1 MNDKIFNPNPK
12 DLIKVIDNLYSS
24 MNNYNIEVIN
34 LISNLEKENIERYK
48 DILKKQDK
56 KLDFNIFDI
65 ITDKWKK
72 ENFHSEILK
81 FLLENYEVFF
91 NNFLELINIK
101 DKKEY
106 LNAEI
111 TNEEARIDILIK
123 SEKKAII
130 VENKINWA
138 PDQIEQLA
146 RYYEKIKNGHN
157 GEQEREVEKIVYI
170 TPSNNK
176 EPDEQTFGKD
186 EKIKKEI
193 KDKDRF
199 TPITGFDGSKNDL
212 VSCLEKS
219 RDKLKENLEKTKN
232 NLDSEDFNK
241 LFFIN
246 HYIEILK
253 RTGVGDMSTIKS
265 NFSKEIIEKY
275 KNGDN
280 IFEKLN
286 YIIEMCSD
294 DKNKLVPNL
303 PAKIQNDYIISEL
316 SNRNINMSASGYN
329 DGEGDDKYYYWQ
341 YDYTYGSGKNAKWFT
356 LYIAT
361 YTISEAILGLWGVD
375 NKNKNDIK
383 NLLSKV
389 FKKSED
395 IDNIINSRL
404 VFKFPNEEEKLFDL
418 VSKLKKAFDEFCNS

>member
-1 MNDKIFNPNPK
+1 MNDKIFSPNPK

-81 FLLENYEVFF
+81 FLLENYEEFF
-91 NNFLELINIK
+91 DNFLESIGVK

-106 LNAEI
+106 SNSEI

-138 PDQIEQLA
+138 KDMPEQLF
-146 RYYEKIKNGHN
+146 RYYNECKYSKGL
-157 GEQEREVEKIVYI
+157 EVDRIVYLS
-170 TPSNNK
+170 PNSSK
-176 EPDEQTFGKD
+176 EPADD
-186 EKIKKEI
+186 SVKEI
-193 KDKDRF
+193 PKELIK
-199 TPITGFDGSKNDL
+199 TIVGFDGSENDL

-232 NLDSEDFNK
+232 NFDSENFNK

-253 RTGVGDMSTIKS
+253 RTGAGDMSEVEL
-265 NFSKEIIEKY
+265 NFFKEIMEKY
-275 KNGDN
+275 KTDKD
-280 IFEKLN
+280 IFKKIN
-286 YIIEMCSD
+286 YIAEMCS
-294 DKNKLVPNL
+294 NNNL
-303 PAKIQNDYIISEL
+303 AKILNDYFISKLGMNNCGYNKEEGSYSCQYWL
-316 SNRNINMSASGYN
+316 DYNKDKKENAFSITIHSYKISKVHLTLWDNNENINNILKTVIKKEAEYLIK
-329 DGEGDDKYYYWQ
+329 EGLTDAGIIFNIPD
-341 YDYTYGSGKNAKWFT
+341 
-356 LYIAT
+356 
-361 YTISEAILGLWGVD
+361 E
-375 NKNKNDIK
+375 
-383 NLLSKV
+383 
-389 FKKSED
+389 ED
-395 IDNIINSRL
+395 
-404 VFKFPNEEEKLFDL
+404 KLFDL

>member
-123 SEKKAII
+123 SENKAII
-130 VENKINWA
+130 VENKINWSKDM
-138 PDQIEQLA
+138 PEQLF
-146 RYYEKIKNGHN
+146 RYYNECKYSKGL
-157 GEQEREVEKIVYI
+157 EVDRIVYLS
-170 TPSNNK
+170 PNSSK
-176 EPDEQTFGKD
+176 EPADD
-186 EKIKKEI
+186 SVKEI
-193 KDKDRF
+193 PKELIK
-199 TPITGFDGSKNDL
+199 TIVGFDGSENDL

-219 RDKLKENLEKTKN
+219 RDKLKENLEKIKN
-232 NLDSEDFNK
+232 NFDSENFNK

-253 RTGVGDMSTIKS
+253 RTGVGDMSEVEL
-265 NFSKEIIEKY
+265 NFFKEIMEKY
-275 KNGDN
+275 KTDKDIFKKIDYIGEMYNNLLEIKNKYISENIKAEDRGDN
-280 IFEKLN
+280 KKEYYHSCGYTFPYGKNNFYLEIRAYDIYKI
-286 YIIEMCSD
+286 YIYFSD
-294 DKNKLVPNL
+294 DKG
-303 PAKIQNDYIISEL
+303 KI
-316 SNRNINMSASGYN
+316 
-329 DGEGDDKYYYWQ
+329 
-341 YDYTYGSGKNAKWFT
+341 
-356 LYIAT
+356 
-361 YTISEAILGLWGVD
+361 
-375 NKNKNDIK
+375 NDIK
-383 NLLSKV
+383 NILSKV
-389 FKKSED
+389 LNKED
-395 IDNIINSRL
+395 IDKIL
-404 VFKFPNEEEKLFDL
+404 GDGLELDFPDELDKLSDL
-418 VSKLKKAFDEFCNS
+418 VDKIKKAFDEFCNS

>member
-12 DLIKVIDNLYSS
+12 YLIKVIDNLYSS

-65 ITDKWKK
+65 ITDKWKR
-72 ENFHSEILK
+72 ENLHSEILK

-106 LNAEI
+106 SNAEI

-138 PDQIEQLA
+138 KDMPEQLF
-146 RYYEKIKNGHN
+146 RYYNECKYSKGL
-157 GEQEREVEKIVYI
+157 EVDRIVYLS
-170 TPSNNK
+170 PNSSK
-176 EPDEQTFGKD
+176 EPADD
-186 EKIKKEI
+186 SVKEI
-193 KDKDRF
+193 PKELIK
-199 TPITGFDGSKNDL
+199 TIVGFDGSENDL

-219 RDKLKENLEKTKN
+219 RDKLKENLEKIKN

-253 RTGVGDMSTIKS
+253 RTGAGDMSTIKS
-265 NFSKEIIEKY
+265 KFSKEIIEKY

-294 DKNKLVPNL
+294 DKNKLVPKL
-303 PAKIQNDYIISEL
+303 PEKIINDYIISEL
-316 SNRNINMSASGYN
+316 SNRNINMYNGGYYN
-329 DGEGDDKYYYWQ
+329 GAGNDKYIYYYCQ
-341 YDYTYGSGKNAKWFT
+341 YDYTYGSGKNEKYFS
-356 LYIAT
+356 LGIAT
-361 YTISEAILGLWGVD
+361 YTISIVHLELWGIT
-375 NKNKNDIK
+375 NKNDIK
-383 NLLSKV
+383 NVLSKV

-395 IDNIINSRL
+395 IDNIINPGGL

>member
-1 MNDKIFNPNPK
+1 MNDKIFSPNPK

-56 KLDFNIFDI
+56 KLNFNIFDI

-101 DKKEY
+101 DEKEY
-106 LNAEI
+106 SNAEI

-146 RYYEKIKNGHN
+146 KYYKKVKEEK
-157 GEQEREVEKIVYI
+157 EVEKIIYI
-170 TPSNNK
+170 VPSKDKN
-176 EPDEQTFGKD
+176 PDEQTFGKD

-193 KDKDRF
+193 KDRLEK
-199 TPITGFDGSKNDL
+199 IISFDGSENDL

-232 NLDSEDFNK
+232 NLDSENFNK

-253 RTGVGDMSTIKS
+253 RTGVGDMSEVELK
-265 NFSKEIIEKY
+265 FFKEVIEKY
-275 KNGDN
+275 KTDKD
-280 IFEKLN
+280 IFKKIN
-286 YIIEMCSD
+286 YIGEMYNNLLEIKNKYILENIKAEDWGYNKKGHYYSCAYTFSYGKNNFYLEINTYDIFKIYIYFWD
-294 DKNKLVPNL
+294 DKS
-303 PAKIQNDYIISEL
+303 KIND
-316 SNRNINMSASGYN
+316 RKNI
-329 DGEGDDKYYYWQ
+329 
-341 YDYTYGSGKNAKWFT
+341 
-356 LYIAT
+356 
-361 YTISEAILGLWGVD
+361 
-375 NKNKNDIK
+375 
-383 NLLSKV
+383 LSKV
-389 FKKSED
+389 LNKEN
-395 IDNIINSRL
+395 IDKIIGDGL
-404 VFKFPNEEEKLFDL
+404 ELDFPDELDKLSDL
-418 VSKLKKAFDEFCNS
+418 VDKIKKAFDEFCNS

>member
-1 MNDKIFNPNPK
+1 MNDKIFSPNPK

-65 ITDKWKK
+65 ITDKWKR

-111 TNEEARIDILIK
+111 TNEEVRIDILIK

-138 PDQIEQLA
+138 PDQNEQLA
-146 RYYEKIKNGHN
+146 KYYKKVKDEYKK
-157 GEQEREVEKIVYI
+157 EVEKIIYI
-170 TPSNNK
+170 VPSKDK

-193 KDKDRF
+193 KDKDKDRF
-199 TPITGFDGSKNDL
+199 TPITGFDGSENDL
-212 VSCLEKS
+212 VSYLEKS
-219 RDKLKENLEKTKN
+219 RDKLKENLENTKN

-253 RTGVGDMSTIKS
+253 RTGAGDMSTIKS
-265 NFSKEIIEKY
+265 KFTKEIIEKY
-275 KNGDN
+275 KTDKD
-280 IFEKLN
+280 IFKKIN
-286 YIIEMCSD
+286 YIAEMCS
-294 DKNKLVPNL
+294 NNNL
-303 PAKIQNDYIISEL
+303 AKILNDYFISKLGMNNCGYNKEEGSYSCQYWL
-316 SNRNINMSASGYN
+316 DYNKDKKENAFSITIHSYKISKVHLTLWDNNENINNILKTVIKKEAEYLIK
-329 DGEGDDKYYYWQ
+329 EGLTDAGIIFNIPD
-341 YDYTYGSGKNAKWFT
+341 
-356 LYIAT
+356 
-361 YTISEAILGLWGVD
+361 E
-375 NKNKNDIK
+375 
-383 NLLSKV
+383 
-389 FKKSED
+389 ED
-395 IDNIINSRL
+395 
-404 VFKFPNEEEKLFDL
+404 KLFDL

>member
-1 MNDKIFNPNPK
+1 MNDKIFSPNPK

-34 LISNLEKENIERYK
+34 FISNLEKENIKRYK
-48 DILKKQDK
+48 DILEKQGDK
-56 KLDFNIFDI
+56 LNFNIFDI

-91 NNFLELINIK
+91 NSFLELINIK

-138 PDQIEQLA
+138 PDQNEQLA
-146 RYYEKIKNGHN
+146 RYYKKVKEEK
-157 GEQEREVEKIVYI
+157 EVEKVVYI

-199 TPITGFDGSKNDL
+199 TPITGFDGSENDL

-219 RDKLKENLEKTKN
+219 RDKLKENLENTKN
-232 NLDSEDFNK
+232 NLDSENFHK

-253 RTGVGDMSTIKS
+253 RTGAGDMSTIKS
-265 NFSKEIIEKY
+265 KFSKEIIEKY

-294 DKNKLVPNL
+294 KNF
-303 PAKIQNDYIISEL
+303 PAKILNDYFISKLGMNDCGYNKEEVGYSCKYWLDYNNGKEKNAFSITIHSLGISEVYL
-316 SNRNINMSASGYN
+316 TLWDNNENINNILKTVINKKEAEYLIKQDLTTNSG
-329 DGEGDDKYYYWQ
+329 
-341 YDYTYGSGKNAKWFT
+341 
-356 LYIAT
+356 
-361 YTISEAILGLWGVD
+361 
-375 NKNKNDIK
+375 IK
-383 NLLSKV
+383 
-389 FKKSED
+389 FIFPDEED
-395 IDNIINSRL
+395 
-404 VFKFPNEEEKLFDL
+404 KLFDL
-418 VSKLKKAFDEFCNS
+418 VSKLKNAFDEFCNS

>member
-1 MNDKIFNPNPK
+1 MNDKIFSPNPK

-34 LISNLEKENIERYK
+34 LISNLEKENIERYE
-48 DILKKQDK
+48 DILEKQGDK
-56 KLDFNIFDI
+56 LNFNIFDI

-101 DKKEY
+101 DEKEY

-170 TPSNNK
+170 VPSKDKN
-176 EPDEQTFGKD
+176 PDAQTFG
-186 EKIKKEI
+186 EYEKEI
-193 KDKDRF
+193 KDRLEK
-199 TPITGFDGSKNDL
+199 IISFDGSENDL

-232 NLDSEDFNK
+232 NFDSEDFNK

-253 RTGVGDMSTIKS
+253 RTGAGDMSEVEL
-265 NFSKEIIEKY
+265 NFFKEIMEKY
-275 KNGDN
+275 KTDKD
-280 IFEKLN
+280 IFKKIN
-286 YIIEMCSD
+286 YIAEMCS
-294 DKNKLVPNL
+294 NNNL
-303 PAKIQNDYIISEL
+303 AKILNDYFISKL
-316 SNRNINMSASGYN
+316 GMNNCGYN
-329 DGEGDDKYYYWQ
+329 KEEGSYSCQYWLDYNKDK
-341 YDYTYGSGKNAKWFT
+341 KENAFSIT
-356 LYIAT
+356 IHYIH
-361 YTISEAILGLWGVD
+361 
-375 NKNKNDIK
+375 IK
-383 NLLSKV
+383 YQRC
-389 FKKSED
+389 
-395 IDNIINSRL
+395 I
-404 VFKFPNEEEKLFDL
+404 
-418 VSKLKKAFDEFCNS
+418 

>member
-1 MNDKIFNPNPK
+1 MNDKIFSPNPK

-34 LISNLEKENIERYK
+34 LISNFKKENIERYE

-138 PDQIEQLA
+138 KDMPEQLF
-146 RYYEKIKNGHN
+146 RYYNECKYSKGL
-157 GEQEREVEKIVYI
+157 EVDRIVYLS
-170 TPSNNK
+170 PNSSK
-176 EPDEQTFGKD
+176 EPADD
-186 EKIKKEI
+186 SVKEI
-193 KDKDRF
+193 PKELIK
-199 TPITGFDGSKNDL
+199 TIVGFDGSENDL

-253 RTGVGDMSTIKS
+253 RTGAGDMSEVEL
-265 NFSKEIIEKY
+265 NFFKEVIEKY
-275 KNGDN
+275 KTDKD
-280 IFEKLN
+280 IFEKIK
-286 YIIEMCSD
+286 YIGEMYNNLLEIKNKYISENIKAEDWSSKEDYYCCYTFPYGKNNFYLEIRAYDIYKIYIYFSD
-294 DKNKLVPNL
+294 DKG
-303 PAKIQNDYIISEL
+303 KI
-316 SNRNINMSASGYN
+316 
-329 DGEGDDKYYYWQ
+329 
-341 YDYTYGSGKNAKWFT
+341 
-356 LYIAT
+356 
-361 YTISEAILGLWGVD
+361 
-375 NKNKNDIK
+375 NDIK
-383 NLLSKV
+383 NILSKALN
-389 FKKSED
+389 KED
-395 IDNIINSRL
+395 IDKIL
-404 VFKFPNEEEKLFDL
+404 GDGLELDFPDELDKLSDL
-418 VSKLKKAFDEFCNS
+418 VDKIKKAFDEFCNS

>member
-1 MNDKIFNPNPK
+1 MNDKIFSPNPK

-34 LISNLEKENIERYK
+34 FISNLEKENIKRYK
-48 DILKKQDK
+48 DILEKQDK

-81 FLLENYEVFF
+81 FLLENYEEFF

-106 LNAEI
+106 SNAKI
-111 TNEEARIDILIK
+111 TNEEAKIDILIK
-123 SEKKAII
+123 SENKAII

-146 RYYEKIKNGHN
+146 RYYKKVKEEK
-157 GEQEREVEKIVYI
+157 EVEKIVYI
-170 TPSNNK
+170 APSKDKN
-176 EPDEQTFGKD
+176 PDAQTFG
-186 EKIKKEI
+186 EYEKEI
-193 KDKDRF
+193 KDRLEK
-199 TPITGFDGSKNDL
+199 IISFDGSENDL

-232 NLDSEDFNK
+232 NFDSENFHK

-253 RTGVGDMSTIKS
+253 RTGEGDMSTIKS

-294 DKNKLVPNL
+294 KNF
-303 PAKIQNDYIISEL
+303 PAKMLNDYFIFKFGMNDCGYDKDRNSYSCNYWLDYNNGKEKNAFSITIHSLGISEVYL
-316 SNRNINMSASGYN
+316 ILWDNNENINNILKTVINKKEAEYLIKQDLTNSG
-329 DGEGDDKYYYWQ
+329 
-341 YDYTYGSGKNAKWFT
+341 
-356 LYIAT
+356 
-361 YTISEAILGLWGVD
+361 
-375 NKNKNDIK
+375 IK
-383 NLLSKV
+383 
-389 FKKSED
+389 FIFPDEED
-395 IDNIINSRL
+395 
-404 VFKFPNEEEKLFDL
+404 KLFDL
-418 VSKLKKAFDEFCNS
+418 VSKLKNAFDEFCNS

>member
-1 MNDKIFNPNPK
+1 MNDKIFTPNPK

-65 ITDKWKK
+65 ITDKWKR

-111 TNEEARIDILIK
+111 TNEEVRIDILIK

-138 PDQIEQLA
+138 PDQNEQLA
-146 RYYEKIKNGHN
+146 KYYKKVKDEYKK
-157 GEQEREVEKIVYI
+157 EVEKIIYI
-170 TPSNNK
+170 VPSKDK

-199 TPITGFDGSKNDL
+199 TPITGFDGSENDL

-232 NLDSEDFNK
+232 NLDSENFHK

-253 RTGVGDMSTIKS
+253 RTGAGDMSEVEL
-265 NFSKEIIEKY
+265 NFFKEVIEKY
-275 KNGDN
+275 KTDKD
-280 IFEKLN
+280 IFKKIN
-286 YIIEMCSD
+286 YIAEMCSD
-294 DKNKLVPNL
+294 KNF
-303 PAKIQNDYIISEL
+303 PAKMLNYYFIFKFAMNDCGYDKDRNSYSCNYWLDYNNGKEKNAFSITIHSLGISEVYL
-316 SNRNINMSASGYN
+316 TLWDDNENINNILKSVVN
-329 DGEGDDKYYYWQ
+329 K
-341 YDYTYGSGKNAKWFT
+341 K
-356 LYIAT
+356 
-361 YTISEAILGLWGVD
+361 EAEDL
-375 NKNKNDIK
+375 IK
-383 NLLSKV
+383 QDLTTGG
-389 FKKSED
+389 
-395 IDNIINSRL
+395 I
-404 VFKFPNEEEKLFDL
+404 KFNFPEEEDKLTNL
-418 VSKLKKAFDEFCNS
+418 VIKLKNAFDEFCNS

>member
-1 MNDKIFNPNPK
+1 MNDKIFSPNPK

-34 LISNLEKENIERYK
+34 FISNLEKENIKRYK
-48 DILKKQDK
+48 DILEKQGDK
-56 KLDFNIFDI
+56 LNFNIFDI

-81 FLLENYEVFF
+81 FLLENYEEFF
-91 NNFLELINIK
+91 NNFSELIKIK

-106 LNAEI
+106 SNAEI

-123 SEKKAII
+123 SENKAII

-146 RYYEKIKNGHN
+146 RYYKKVKEEK
-157 GEQEREVEKIVYI
+157 EVEKIVYI
-170 TPSNNK
+170 APSKDKN
-176 EPDEQTFGKD
+176 PDAQTFG
-186 EKIKKEI
+186 EYEKEI
-193 KDKDRF
+193 KDRLEK
-199 TPITGFDGSKNDL
+199 IISFDGSENDL

-232 NLDSEDFNK
+232 NFDSENFHK

-253 RTGVGDMSTIKS
+253 RTGEGDMSTIKS

-294 DKNKLVPNL
+294 KNF
-303 PAKIQNDYIISEL
+303 PAKMLNDYFIFKFGMNDCGYDKDRNSYSCNYWLDYNNGKEKNAFSITIHSLGISEVYL
-316 SNRNINMSASGYN
+316 ILWDNNENINNILKTVINKKEAEYLIKQDLTNSG
-329 DGEGDDKYYYWQ
+329 
-341 YDYTYGSGKNAKWFT
+341 
-356 LYIAT
+356 
-361 YTISEAILGLWGVD
+361 
-375 NKNKNDIK
+375 IK
-383 NLLSKV
+383 
-389 FKKSED
+389 FIFPDEED
-395 IDNIINSRL
+395 
-404 VFKFPNEEEKLFDL
+404 KLFDL
-418 VSKLKKAFDEFCNS
+418 VSKLKNAFDEFCNS

>member
-1 MNDKIFNPNPK
+1 MNDKIFIPNPK

-34 LISNLEKENIERYK
+34 LISNLEKENIKRYEE
-48 DILKKQDK
+48 ILEKQGDR
-56 KLDFNIFDI
+56 LNFNIFDI

-101 DKKEY
+101 NEKEY

-170 TPSNNK
+170 APSKDKN
-176 EPDEQTFGKD
+176 PDAQTFG
-186 EKIKKEI
+186 EYEKEI
-193 KDKDRF
+193 KDRLEK
-199 TPITGFDGSKNDL
+199 IISFDGSENDL

-219 RDKLKENLEKTKN
+219 RDKLKENLENTKN
-232 NLDSEDFNK
+232 NFDSEDFNK

-253 RTGVGDMSTIKS
+253 RTGAGDMSEVELK
-265 NFSKEIIEKY
+265 FFKEVIEKY
-275 KNGDN
+275 KTDKDIFKKIKYIGEMYNNLLEIKNKYISEN
-280 IFEKLN
+280 IKAEDWSSKEDYYCGYTFPYGKNNFYLEIRAYDIYKI
-286 YIIEMCSD
+286 YIYFSD
-294 DKNKLVPNL
+294 DKG
-303 PAKIQNDYIISEL
+303 KI
-316 SNRNINMSASGYN
+316 
-329 DGEGDDKYYYWQ
+329 
-341 YDYTYGSGKNAKWFT
+341 
-356 LYIAT
+356 
-361 YTISEAILGLWGVD
+361 
-375 NKNKNDIK
+375 NDIK
-383 NLLSKV
+383 NILSKALN
-389 FKKSED
+389 KED
-395 IDNIINSRL
+395 VDKILGDGL
-404 VFKFPNEEEKLFDL
+404 ELDFPDELDKLSDL
-418 VSKLKKAFDEFCNS
+418 VDKIKKAFDEFCNS

>member
-1 MNDKIFNPNPK
+1 MNDKIFSPNPK

-24 MNNYNIEVIN
+24 MNNYNIEIIN

-123 SEKKAII
+123 SENKAII

-170 TPSNNK
+170 VPSKDK
-176 EPDEQTFGKD
+176 EPDEQTFG
-186 EKIKKEI
+186 EYEKEI
-193 KDKDRF
+193 KDRLEK
-199 TPITGFDGSKNDL
+199 IISFDGSENDL

-232 NLDSEDFNK
+232 NLDSENFNK

-253 RTGVGDMSTIKS
+253 RTGVGDMSEVELK
-265 NFSKEIIEKY
+265 FFKEIMEKY
-275 KNGDN
+275 KTDKDIFKKIKYMGEMYNSLTLIRVNNLINKFNGSNWKD
-280 IFEKLN
+280 ICCYIEFHSEKRGLN
-286 YIIEMCSD
+286 YVIDI
-294 DKNKLVPNL
+294 
-303 PAKIQNDYIISEL
+303 
-316 SNRNINMSASGYN
+316 
-329 DGEGDDKYYYWQ
+329 
-341 YDYTYGSGKNAKWFT
+341 YTDNYQ
-356 LYIAT
+356 
-361 YTISEAILGLWGVD
+361 YTILQLFSRDEDSEQ
-375 NKNKNDIK
+375 DIK
-383 NLLSKV
+383 
-389 FKKSED
+389 D
-395 IDNIINSRL
+395 IEAWLKNHKLFDGFHL
-404 VFKFPNEEEKLFDL
+404 VDGRWTKEFKFPEEENELYEFVEKLINL
-418 VSKLKKAFDEFCNS
+418 LEKYKETIYSGK

>member
-1 MNDKIFNPNPK
+1 MNDKIFSPNPK

-138 PDQIEQLA
+138 PDQNEQLA
-146 RYYEKIKNGHN
+146 KYYKKVKDEYKK
-157 GEQEREVEKIVYI
+157 EVEKIIYI
-170 TPSNNK
+170 VPSKDKN
-176 EPDEQTFGKD
+176 PDAQTFG
-186 EKIKKEI
+186 EYEKEI
-193 KDKDRF
+193 KDRLEK
-199 TPITGFDGSKNDL
+199 IISFDGSKKDL

-253 RTGVGDMSTIKS
+253 RTGVGDMSEVELK
-265 NFSKEIIEKY
+265 FFKEVIEKY
-275 KNGDN
+275 KTDKDIFKKIKYIGEMYNNLLEIKNKYISEN
-280 IFEKLN
+280 IKAEDWSGKEDYYCGYTFPYGKNNFYLEIRAYDIYKI
-286 YIIEMCSD
+286 YIYFSD
-294 DKNKLVPNL
+294 DK
-303 PAKIQNDYIISEL
+303 
-316 SNRNINMSASGYN
+316 
-329 DGEGDDKYYYWQ
+329 
-341 YDYTYGSGKNAKWFT
+341 GK
-356 LYIAT
+356 
-361 YTISEAILGLWGVD
+361 
-375 NKNKNDIK
+375 KNDIK
-383 NLLSKV
+383 NILSKALN
-389 FKKSED
+389 KKDVDKILGDGLELD
-395 IDNIINSRL
+395 
-404 VFKFPNEEEKLFDL
+404 FPDELDKLSDL
-418 VSKLKKAFDEFCNS
+418 VDKIKKAFDEFCNS

>member
-1 MNDKIFNPNPK
+1 MNDKIFSPNPK

-34 LISNLEKENIERYK
+34 LISNLEKENIERYE
-48 DILKKQDK
+48 DILEKQGDK
-56 KLDFNIFDI
+56 LNFNIFDI

-101 DKKEY
+101 DEKEY

-170 TPSNNK
+170 VPSKDKN
-176 EPDEQTFGKD
+176 PDAQTFG
-186 EKIKKEI
+186 EYEKEI
-193 KDKDRF
+193 KDRLEK
-199 TPITGFDGSKNDL
+199 IISFDGSENDL

-232 NLDSEDFNK
+232 NLDSENFNK

-253 RTGVGDMSTIKS
+253 RTGAGDMSEVELK
-265 NFSKEIIEKY
+265 FFKEVIEKY
-275 KNGDN
+275 KTDKDIFKKIKYIGEMYNNLLEIKNKYISEN
-280 IFEKLN
+280 IKAEDWGYNKKEYYHSCGYTFPYGKNNFYLEIYTYDIFKIRICV
-286 YIIEMCSD
+286 YD
-294 DKNKLVPNL
+294 DKG
-303 PAKIQNDYIISEL
+303 KI
-316 SNRNINMSASGYN
+316 
-329 DGEGDDKYYYWQ
+329 
-341 YDYTYGSGKNAKWFT
+341 
-356 LYIAT
+356 
-361 YTISEAILGLWGVD
+361 
-375 NKNKNDIK
+375 NDIK
-383 NLLSKV
+383 NILSKALNE
-389 FKKSED
+389 ED
-395 IDNIINSRL
+395 IDKIIGYRL
-404 VFKFPNEEEKLFDL
+404 ELDFPDELDKLSNL
-418 VSKLKKAFDEFCNS
+418 VDKIKKAFDEFCNS

>member
-34 LISNLEKENIERYK
+34 LISNLEKENIKRYE

-81 FLLENYEVFF
+81 FLLENYEDFF
-91 NNFLELINIK
+91 NNFSELINIK

-106 LNAEI
+106 SNAEI

-123 SEKKAII
+123 SENKAII

-138 PDQIEQLA
+138 PDQNEQLA

-157 GEQEREVEKIVYI
+157 GEQKREVEKIVYI
-170 TPSNNK
+170 APSKDKN
-176 EPDEQTFGKD
+176 PDAQTFG
-186 EKIKKEI
+186 EYEKEI
-193 KDKDRF
+193 KDRLEK
-199 TPITGFDGSKNDL
+199 IISFDGSENDL

-219 RDKLKENLEKTKN
+219 IDKLKENLEKTKN
-232 NLDSEDFNK
+232 NLDSENFNK

-294 DKNKLVPNL
+294 KNF
-303 PAKIQNDYIISEL
+303 PAKILNDYFISKLGMNDCGYNKEEVGYSCNYWL
-316 SNRNINMSASGYN
+316 DYNNGKEKNAFSITIHSYKASEVFLTLWADKDNINNILKSVIN
-329 DGEGDDKYYYWQ
+329 K
-341 YDYTYGSGKNAKWFT
+341 K
-356 LYIAT
+356 
-361 YTISEAILGLWGVD
+361 EAEDL
-375 NKNKNDIK
+375 IK
-383 NLLSKV
+383 QDLTTGG
-389 FKKSED
+389 
-395 IDNIINSRL
+395 I
-404 VFKFPNEEEKLFDL
+404 KFNFPEEEDKLTNL
-418 VSKLKKAFDEFCNS
+418 VIKLKNAFDEFCNS